1 MIASLLAFCAVMCV
15 AGVLPAGHR
24 RRVLPVELARLSTMD
39 AREVARHR
47 DAQRPPWERLLQPAV
62 TVVAARL
69 RPSWAGLGDD
79 DLRRAGIDIE
89 RFGVAELLT
98 VKVLGALC
106 GAAVVLALAAMAPG
120 AIVLLPLLSFAG
132 FVAPSIVVTRRRA
145 ARQARMLREL
155 PDLVSL
161 LKAFVGAGI
170 PLEQALHLISTQL
183 GSGPQPTLL
192 AVEIRRALGE
202 YGLGMS
208 IDAALH
214 AMASRTGLAE
224 LEMLAAALSQAKRQG
239 AGMERVLR
247 DQETIA
253 RMQQRNRALAAAS
266 RVSTRLVGVLVLV
279 YLPEFLVLI
288 LAPLFYGIFL
298 RAFG

>member
-1 MIASLLAFCAVMCV
+1 MLASLCAV
-15 AGVLPAGHR
+15 AAVLCLAAAIPR
-24 RRVLPVELARLSTMD
+24 RRRRALPVELARLSTMD
-39 AREVARHR
+39 AREVALHR
-47 DAQRPPWERLLQPAV
+47 DMQRPPWERLLHPAV
-62 TVVAARL
+62 AIVATRL
-69 RPSWAGLGDD
+69 RPAWAGVSDD
-79 DLRRAGIDIE
+79 DLRRAGIDVD

-98 VKVLGALC
+98 VKVLGGFAGMAL
-106 GAAVVLALAAMAPG
+106 GLSLAALAPG
-120 AIVLLPLLSFAG
+120 ALILLPGLSFGG
-132 FVAPSIVVTRRRA
+132 FVAPSVVVTRRRA

-155 PDLVSL
+155 PDLLSL

-170 PLEQALHLISTQL
+170 PLEQALHLISAQL
-183 GSGPQPTLL
+183 AAGPQTNLL
-192 AVEIRRALGE
+192 AGEVRRALSD

-208 IDAALH
+208 IDDALH
-214 AMASRTGLAE
+214 AMATRTGLPE

-247 DQETIA
+247 DQETVA

-266 RVSTRLVGVLVLV
+266 RVSTRLVGVLVMV

>member
-1 MIASLLAFCAVMCV
+1 MLASLCAVAAVMCL
-15 AGVLPAGHR
+15 AAALPSR
-24 RRVLPVELARLSTMD
+24 RRRALPVELARLSTMD
-39 AREVARHR
+39 AREVALHR
-47 DAQRPPWERLLQPAV
+47 DAQRPPWERLLHPAV
-62 TVVAARL
+62 AVVASRL
-69 RPSWAGLGDD
+69 RPSWAGLSED
-79 DLRRAGIDIE
+79 DLRLSGLDVE
-89 RFGVAELLT
+89 RFGIAELLT
-98 VKVLGALC
+98 VKVLGALL
-106 GAAVVLALAAMAPG
+106 GALLVIAVAAVAPG
-120 AIVLLPLLSFAG
+120 MLMLLPAFAFGG
-132 FVAPSIVVTRRRA
+132 FVAPSVLVTRRRV

-155 PDLVSL
+155 PDLISL

-170 PLEQALHLISTQL
+170 PLEQALHLISAQL
-183 GSGPQPTLL
+183 SGAPQPNLL
-192 AVEIRRALGE
+192 ATEVRRALSD

-208 IDAALH
+208 IDDALQ
-214 AMASRTGLAE
+214 AMARRTGLTE

-253 RMQQRNRALAAAS
+253 RLQQRNRALAAAS

>member
-1 MIASLLAFCAVMCV
+1 VLASLCAIAAVLCLAA
-15 AGVLPAGHR
+15 ALPAR
-24 RRVLPVELARLSTMD
+24 RRRALPVELARLSAMD
-39 AREVARHR
+39 AREAAQHR
-47 DAQRPPWERLLQPAV
+47 DAQRPPWERMLQPAV
-62 TVVAARL
+62 AIVATRL
-69 RPSWAGLGDD
+69 RPAWAGLGDD
-79 DLRRAGIDIE
+79 DLRRAGFDVD

-98 VKVLGALC
+98 VKVLGGIAGL
-106 GAAVVLALAAMAPG
+106 AAGLALTALAPG
-120 AIVLLPLLSFAG
+120 AAILLPGLAFGG
-132 FVAPSIVVTRRRA
+132 FVAPSVVVTRRRA

-161 LKAFVGAGI
+161 LKAFVGTGI
-170 PLEQALHLISTQL
+170 PLEQALHLISAQL
-183 GSGPQPTLL
+183 GGASQANLL
-192 AVEIRRALGE
+192 AAEVRRALSD

-208 IDAALH
+208 IEEALH
-214 AMASRTGLAE
+214 AMGERTGVPE

-266 RVSTRLVGVLVLV
+266 RVSTRLVGVLVMV

>member
-1 MIASLLAFCAVMCV
+1 MLASLLAVAAVMCL
-15 AGVLPAGHR
+15 AAALPSSR
-24 RRVLPVELARLSTMD
+24 RRRPLPVELARLSTMD
-39 AREVARHR
+39 ARDVALHR
-47 DAQRPPWERLLQPAV
+47 EAQRPPWERLLQPAV
-62 TVVAARL
+62 AVVAAHL
-69 RPSWAGLGDD
+69 RPSWAGIGVD
-79 DLRRAGIDIE
+79 DLRRAGVDVE
-89 RFGVAELLT
+89 RFGITELLT
-98 VKVLGALC
+98 VKVLGGLC
-106 GAAVVLALAAMAPG
+106 GAALVLAVTVFAPEMV
-120 AIVLLPLLSFAG
+120 VLLPLFAFGG
-132 FVAPSIVVTRRRA
+132 FVAPSVVVTRRRA

-161 LKAFVGAGI
+161 IKAFVGAGI
-170 PLEQALHLISTQL
+170 PLEQALHLISAQL
-183 GSGPQPTLL
+183 ATGPQPALL
-192 AVEIRRALGE
+192 AVEIRRALGD

-208 IDAALH
+208 IDDALH
-214 AMASRTGLAE
+214 TMAARTGLPE
-224 LEMLAAALSQAKRQG
+224 LEMLAAALAQAKRQG

>member
-1 MIASLLAFCAVMCV
+1 MLASLCAVAAVLCL
-15 AGVLPAGHR
+15 AAALPAR
-24 RRVLPVELARLSTMD
+24 RRRALPVELARLSTMD
-39 AREVARHR
+39 AREAAQHR
-47 DAQRPPWERLLQPAV
+47 DAQRPPWERMLQPAV
-62 TVVAARL
+62 AIVATRL
-69 RPSWAGLGDD
+69 RPAWAGLGAD
-79 DLRRAGIDIE
+79 DLRRAGIDAD

-98 VKVLGALC
+98 VKVLGCFA
-106 GAAVVLALAAMAPG
+106 GAALALMLTALAPG
-120 AIVLLPLLSFAG
+120 TAILLPGLAFGG
-132 FVAPSIVVTRRRA
+132 FVAPSVVVTRRRA

-155 PDLVSL
+155 PDLISL
-161 LKAFVGAGI
+161 LKAFVGTGI
-170 PLEQALHLISTQL
+170 PLEQALHLISAQL
-183 GSGPQPTLL
+183 TAGAQPNLL
-192 AVEIRRALGE
+192 AAEVRRALSD

-208 IDAALH
+208 IDEALQ
-214 AMASRTGLAE
+214 AMAARTGLPE

-247 DQETIA
+247 DQETSA

-266 RVSTRLVGVLVLV
+266 RVSTRLVGVLVMV

>member
-1 MIASLLAFCAVMCV
+1 M
-15 AGVLPAGHR
+15 
-24 RRVLPVELARLSTMD
+24 
-39 AREVARHR
+39 
-47 DAQRPPWERLLQPAV
+47 LQPAV
-62 TVVAARL
+62 AIVAARL
-69 RPSWAGLGDD
+69 RPAWAGLGAD
-79 DLRRAGIDIE
+79 DLRRAGIDAD

-98 VKVLGALC
+98 VKVLGALA
-106 GAAVVLALAAMAPG
+106 GAAVALVLVALAPG
-120 AIVLLPLLSFAG
+120 AVILLPGMAFGG
-132 FVAPSIVVTRRRA
+132 FVAPSVVVTRRRA
-145 ARQARMLREL
+145 ARQARMLSEL
-155 PDLVSL
+155 PDLISL

-170 PLEQALHLISTQL
+170 PLEQALHLISAQL
-183 GSGPQPTLL
+183 ASGPQSNLL
-192 AVEIRRALGE
+192 ATEVRRALSD

-208 IDAALH
+208 IDEALH
-214 AMASRTGLAE
+214 AMAARTGLAE

-266 RVSTRLVGVLVLV
+266 RVSTRLVGVLVMV

>member
-1 MIASLLAFCAVMCV
+1 
-15 AGVLPAGHR
+15 
-24 RRVLPVELARLSTMD
+24 
-39 AREVARHR
+39 
-47 DAQRPPWERLLQPAV
+47 
-62 TVVAARL
+62 
-69 RPSWAGLGDD
+69 
-79 DLRRAGIDIE
+79 
-89 RFGVAELLT
+89 
-98 VKVLGALC
+98 
-106 GAAVVLALAAMAPG
+106 
-120 AIVLLPLLSFAG
+120 
-132 FVAPSIVVTRRRA
+132 
-145 ARQARMLREL
+145 MLREL

-170 PLEQALHLISTQL
+170 SLEQALHLISAQL
-183 GSGPQPTLL
+183 GSGPQPSLL
-192 AVEIRRALGE
+192 ALEIRHALAD
-202 YGLGMS
+202 YGLGLS
-208 IDAALH
+208 IDAALQ
-214 AMASRTGLAE
+214 AMASRTGLTE

-266 RVSTRLVGVLVLV
+266 KVSTRLVGVLVLV

>member
-1 MIASLLAFCAVMCV
+1 VLASLCAVAAVLCL
-15 AGVLPAGHR
+15 AAALPAR
-24 RRVLPVELARLSTMD
+24 RRRSLPVELARVSTMD
-39 AREVARHR
+39 AREAALHR
-47 DAQRPPWERLLQPAV
+47 DSQRPPWERMLQPAV
-62 TVVAARL
+62 AIVATRL
-69 RPSWAGLGDD
+69 RPAWAGLSDD
-79 DLRRAGIDIE
+79 DLRRAGLDLD

-98 VKVLGALC
+98 VKVLGGLA
-106 GAAVVLALAAMAPG
+106 GMALALALVAVAPG
-120 AIVLLPLLSFAG
+120 AVILLPGLAFGG
-132 FVAPSIVVTRRRA
+132 FVAPSVAVTRMRA

-170 PLEQALHLISTQL
+170 PLEQALHLVSAQL
-183 GSGPQPTLL
+183 AGAAPHDNLL
-192 AVEIRRALGE
+192 ATEVRRALSD

-208 IDAALH
+208 IDEALQ
-214 AMASRTGLAE
+214 AMGTRTGLAE

-239 AGMERVLR
+239 AGMERALR

-266 RVSTRLVGVLVLV
+266 RVSTRLVGVLVMV

-288 LAPLFYGIFL
+288 LVPLFYGIFL

>member
-1 MIASLLAFCAVMCV
+1 
-15 AGVLPAGHR
+15 
-24 RRVLPVELARLSTMD
+24 
-39 AREVARHR
+39 
-47 DAQRPPWERLLQPAV
+47 
-62 TVVAARL
+62 
-69 RPSWAGLGDD
+69 
-79 DLRRAGIDIE
+79 
-89 RFGVAELLT
+89 
-98 VKVLGALC
+98 
-106 GAAVVLALAAMAPG
+106 
-120 AIVLLPLLSFAG
+120 
-132 FVAPSIVVTRRRA
+132 
-145 ARQARMLREL
+145 MLREL

-170 PLEQALHLISTQL
+170 PLEQALHLISAQR
-183 GSGPQPTLL
+183 GDAPQANLL
-192 AVEIRRALGE
+192 AAEVRRALSD

-208 IDAALH
+208 IDEALH
-214 AMASRTGLAE
+214 AMAARTGVPE

-266 RVSTRLVGVLVLV
+266 RVSTRLVGVLVMV

>member
-1 MIASLLAFCAVMCV
+1 MLGSLCAVT
-15 AGVLPAGHR
+15 AVLCLAAAVPTR
-24 RRVLPVELARLSTMD
+24 RRRALPVELARLSTMD
-39 AREVARHR
+39 AREVALHR

-62 TVVAARL
+62 AIVAARL
-69 RPSWAGLGDD
+69 RPAWAGVADD
-79 DLRRAGIDIE
+79 DLRRAGIDVD

-98 VKVLGALC
+98 VKVLGGLT
-106 GAAVVLALAAMAPG
+106 GAALALALAALAPG
-120 AIVLLPLLSFAG
+120 LLILLPGLAFGG
-132 FVAPSIVVTRRRA
+132 FVAPSVVVTRRRA

-155 PDLVSL
+155 PDLISL

-170 PLEQALHLISTQL
+170 PLEQALHLISAQL
-183 GSGPQPTLL
+183 AGGAHTNLL
-192 AVEIRRALGE
+192 AIEVRRALSD
-202 YGLGMS
+202 YGLGVS
-208 IDAALH
+208 IDDALH
-214 AMASRTGLAE
+214 AMAARTGLPE

-266 RVSTRLVGVLVLV
+266 RVSTRLVGVLVMV